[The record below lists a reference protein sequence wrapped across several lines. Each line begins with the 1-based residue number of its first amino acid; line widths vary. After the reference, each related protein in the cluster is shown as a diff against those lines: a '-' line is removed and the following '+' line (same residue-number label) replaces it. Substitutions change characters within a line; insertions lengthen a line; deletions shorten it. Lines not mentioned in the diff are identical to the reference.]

1 MAITEPG
8 TMDMSRD
15 VSKLIGLEPQDK
27 IPTGIE
33 GFELITMGGLPKGRP
48 TLLCGSSGSGKTM
61 LSMEIVYRSA
71 AIYGR
76 PAVIFTLEES
86 ATDMIRDVKRMGWD
100 IDPLIRDFKL
110 VIVDLSPLPVPV
122 EEVGTYHLE
131 GLLAQVRHVVEEVA
145 AEIVVIDSIGSLFQ
159 QFTDAGTIRREIF
172 RVTHLMREL
181 GVTALL
187 TAERLA
193 EYGSISRYGVEEFVS
208 DNVIVLRSVL
218 RAEKVRRTIQIVK
231 MRGDAHSTGEY
242 PFTISRGGISIL
254 PLSARELKQASSS
267 RRLSTGI
274 PKLDEMVGGGLFRDC
289 LALVSGPTGSGKT
302 LMSSMFAAQACR
314 SNERVLLLAYE
325 ESQPQ
330 LLRNAQSWGLDF
342 EAWEGRGLLRV
353 VCQYPEA
360 MGLEDH
366 LLMIQRE
373 IEAFEPTR
381 LVVDSL
387 SALERIGAVR
397 YFREF
402 VIGLTSYTREKELCS
417 LYTSATPRLSGGD
430 SITEAHI
437 STITDAI
444 FLLRYVEIGSDLR
457 RGISVI
463 KMRGSQHSKSI
474 HEFTI
479 DARGMII
486 GTPFGSVSN
495 VVLGA
500 PLSPHAPDL
509 EGKQLAEAIEDWHE
523 EHEWSNQVHKR

>member
-1 MAITEPG
+1 MA
-8 TMDMSRD
+8 RD
-15 VSKLIGLEPQDK
+15 VSELLGLEPQEK
-27 IPTGIE
+27 LPTGIE
-33 GFELITMGGLPKGRP
+33 GFELITMGGLPVGRP
-48 TLLCGSSGSGKTM
+48 TLIGGSSGSGKTI
-61 LSMEIVYRSA
+61 LGMEVAYRSA
-71 AIYGR
+71 VMFDR
-76 PAVIFTLEES
+76 PAVFFTMEEP
-86 ATDMIRDVKRMGWD
+86 ATDIVRDVKRMGWN
-100 IDPLIRDFKL
+100 IDDPIRDGRL
-110 VIVDLSPLPVPV
+110 VIIDLSPPPVPV
-122 EEVGTYHLE
+122 QEVGAYDLE
-131 GLLAQVRHVVEEVA
+131 GLMAQIRYIVHDISA
-145 AEIVVIDSIGSLFQ
+145 QMVVIDSIGSLFH

-172 RVTHLMREL
+172 RVTHVLREL
-181 GVTALL
+181 GVTSLM

-208 DNVIVLRSVL
+208 DNVIILRSVL
-218 RAEKVRRTIQIVK
+218 RSEKVRRTIQIVK
-231 MRGDAHSTGEY
+231 MRGDAHLSGEY

-254 PLSARELKQASSS
+254 PLSARQLKQPSSS
-267 RRLSTGI
+267 RRVSTGNRE
-274 PKLDEMVGGGLFRDC
+274 LDEMVGGGLFRDS

-302 LMSSMFAAQACR
+302 LIASSFAAHACR
-314 SNERVLLLAYE
+314 TGERVLMLAYE

-342 EAWEGRGLLRV
+342 ERWESLGLLRV

-373 IEAFEPTR
+373 IETFGPTR

-387 SALERIGAVR
+387 SAMERVGAVR

-444 FLLRYVEIGSDLR
+444 LLLRYVEIGGDLR

-463 KMRGSQHSKSI
+463 KMRGSQHAKSI
-474 HEFTI
+474 REFTI

-486 GTPFGSVSN
+486 GQPFGN
-495 VVLGA
+495 VTNVLLGG
-500 PLSPHAPDL
+500 SPSPGTPDM
-509 EGKQLAEAIEDWHE
+509 EGKHLAEAIEDWHE
-523 EHEWSNQVHKR
+523 DHEWSTEAHKR

>member
-1 MAITEPG
+1 MG
-8 TMDMSRD
+8 RD
-15 VSKLIGLEPQDK
+15 VSKLIGLEAFDK

-48 TLLCGSSGSGKTM
+48 TLISGSSGSGKTVFT
-61 LSMEIVYRSA
+61 MEIAYRSA
-71 AIYGR
+71 AMFGR
-76 PAVIFTLEES
+76 PAVFFTMEEP
-86 ATDMIRDVKRMGWD
+86 ATDIVRNVKRMGWD
-100 IDPLIRDFKL
+100 IDTLLRDGRL
-110 VIVDLSPLPVPV
+110 VIVDLSPTPVPTK
-122 EEVGTYHLE
+122 EVGDYDLE
-131 GLLAQVRHVVEEVA
+131 GLIAQIRYVVREVG
-145 AEIVVIDSIGSLFQ
+145 AEVVVIDSIGSLFQ
-159 QFTDAGTIRREIF
+159 QFSDAPLIRREIF
-172 RVTHLMREL
+172 RTTHVLREL

-193 EYGSISRYGVEEFVS
+193 EYGTISRYGVEEFVS
-208 DNVIVLRSVL
+208 DNVIILRNVL

-231 MRGDAHSTGEY
+231 MRGDAHFTGEY
-242 PFTISRGGISIL
+242 PFTISYGGISIL
-254 PLSARELKQASSS
+254 PLSARELKQPSSSS
-267 RRLSTGI
+267 RVSTGTLE
-274 PKLDEMVGGGLFRDC
+274 LDTMVGGGLFRDS
-289 LALVSGPTGSGKT
+289 LVLVSGPTGSGKT
-302 LMSSMFAAQACR
+302 LLASTFAAEACR
-314 SNERVLLLAYE
+314 SGERVLLLAYE

-342 EAWEGRGLLRV
+342 EKWEDWGLLRV

-373 IEAFEPTR
+373 IEAFKPNR

-437 STITDAI
+437 STITDVI
-444 FLLRYVEIGSDLR
+444 ILLRYVEIGGDIR

-463 KMRGSQHSKSI
+463 KMRGSQHAKSI
-474 HEFTI
+474 LEFTI
-479 DARGMII
+479 DSRGMII
-486 GTPFGSVSN
+486 GKPFANMPSM
-495 VVLGA
+495 VLG
-500 PLSPHAPDL
+500 SSMSSTAPDM

-523 EHEWSNQVHKR
+523 EHEWQNEAHRR